1 MLQIKRILA
10 CAAVAAFSLS
20 VNAQS
25 VHDSSQA
32 SALSAAGLSAAVAFV
47 PLSVTIG
54 GSALSAMTMEHLSRL
69 LAEETTWIV
78 EQVTGKGARTELKL
92 RATKQQA
99 VMIVGVPTKQVINN
113 NVTVNNQVHF
123 DQLGTNSFALKY
135 QEKTIGVM
143 APAGGN
149 LGHSVQ
155 K

>member
-1 MLQIKRILA
+1 MRQLKSLLA
-10 CAAVAAFSLS
+10 GAAVATLALS
-20 VNAQS
+20 ASAQS
-25 VHDSSQA
+25 VHDTSQA
-32 SALSAAGLSAAVAFV
+32 SALSTAGLSAAVAFV

-78 EQVTGKGARTELKL
+78 EQVTGKGPRTELQL

-99 VMIVGVPTKQVINN
+99 TMIVGVPTKQVINN

-123 DQLGTNSFALKY
+123 HQLGTNSFALKY
-135 QEKTIGVM
+135 QDKTIGVM
-143 APAGGN
+143 APADSS